1 MCNLVKTPR
10 ICHQLANTVS
20 TLEEEMSIDEKKK
33 VVSRDSLPKH
43 IKKSHQI
50 VFSRQDLSAREAD
63 IFALMIAT
71 MKESDW
77 VGTTPKYEF
86 SASQLSNWLNI
97 APKHIATYLNPVA
110 MRLSRYSV
118 GIKTEDGNGEIEF
131 DYKPIFKNISYKN
144 RTFTMIPNDLL
155 KSEFIEYKQGFALIN
170 TTSFLCIKQEYAKRL
185 YEILSRFKEPGYEM
199 HLIKLDELKGLF
211 GLYDEKGNLK
221 SDKLSFKNNGVFM
234 QRCIRSSI
242 DILKA
247 NPTTN
252 KELLFYE
259 SANGEVGYELKKQGN
274 KIIAIKFLMSWIT
287 KGNIEEFNERNAI
300 TTIKKLELKR
310 QQLKSEGNGKKLSTA
325 ELKLLLSAYNY
336 TGNEKLS
343 NKIATT
349 LIERRNNRAEQA
361 SSKEEIDIANK
372 LTIDNLDIPY

>member
-1 MCNLVKTPR
+1 M
-10 ICHQLANTVS
+10 
-20 TLEEEMSIDEKKK
+20 
-33 VVSRDSLPKH
+33 
-43 IKKSHQI
+43 
-50 VFSRQDLSAREAD
+50 
-63 IFALMIAT
+63 
-71 MKESDW
+71 
-77 VGTTPKYEF
+77 Y
-86 SASQLSNWLNI
+86 
-97 APKHIATYLNPVA
+97 
-110 MRLSRYSV
+110 
-118 GIKTEDGNGEIEF
+118 
-131 DYKPIFKNISYKN
+131 
-144 RTFTMIPNDLL
+144 
-155 KSEFIEYKQGFALIN
+155 
-170 TTSFLCIKQEYAKRL
+170 
-185 YEILSRFKEPGYEM
+185 
-199 HLIKLDELKGLF
+199 
-211 GLYDEKGNLK
+211 
-221 SDKLSFKNNGVFM
+221 
-234 QRCIRSSI
+234 
-242 DILKA
+242 
-247 NPTTN
+247 

-287 KGNIEEFNERNAI
+287 KGNIEEFNERDAI